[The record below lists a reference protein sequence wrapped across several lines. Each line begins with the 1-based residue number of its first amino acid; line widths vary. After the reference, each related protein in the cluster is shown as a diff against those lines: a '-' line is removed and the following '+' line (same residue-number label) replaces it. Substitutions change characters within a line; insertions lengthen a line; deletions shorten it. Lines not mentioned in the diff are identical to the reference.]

1 MDKFT
6 QKLSQWSYQRQGL
19 LRPDVP
25 LIEALSQVIG
35 VYSAHPSGP
44 LSLWARVQY
53 FDSQAFANLDQQ
65 QQAVRVPAMRLSNHQ
80 IPAESAPY
88 IVAATL
94 PPKNSDVWEKRY
106 AQRGL
111 ANSDYQIW
119 KKEILALA
127 TTPQTTKEL
136 KVQISF
142 EGDQLKFVLNRL
154 SFEGDL
160 LRIGNQSL
168 RANTIAYVATTQWMN
183 WQHDHLTK
191 LTQTEGL
198 QWLVNEYFRLFAPAR
213 VKDFQWWA
221 GINLKQT
228 KEAVA
233 TLDTAT
239 LPDDYLILDSDVQ
252 AFESFEASLFANDDM
267 VTILPQWDS
276 YLMGYAPNGRAR
288 IVADDYLAKV
298 YGKLGATGGNALGTL
313 LVNGKVVGIWKHKFK
328 GTQVQF
334 YLQFFESVA
343 DSTNQIIHAQ
353 FQEIGTLMQA
363 KKINLTSHLDF

>member
-19 LRPDVP
+19 LRPDVS
-25 LIEALSQVIG
+25 LIEALTQVIG

-44 LSLWARVQY
+44 LSLWARVKH
-53 FDSQAFANLDQQ
+53 FDPLAFANLDQQ
-65 QQAVRVPAMRLSNHQ
+65 QLAVRVPAMRLSNHQ
-80 IPAESAPY
+80 IPADSAPC

-111 ANSDYQIW
+111 ANSDYQLW
-119 KKEILALA
+119 KKEILTLA
-127 TTPQTTKEL
+127 TTPQTAKEL
-136 KVQISF
+136 KTQISF

-168 RANTIAYVATTQWMN
+168 RANTIAYVAAAQWMN
-183 WQHDHLTK
+183 WQSDHLTK
-191 LTQTEGL
+191 LTQAEGL
-198 QWLVNEYFRLFAPAR
+198 QWLAQEYFRLFAPAR
-213 VKDFQWWA
+213 IKDFQWWA
-221 GINLKQT
+221 GVKVGQA

-233 TLDTAT
+233 TLNTVE
-239 LPDDYLILDSDVQ
+239 LPNDYLILDSDAQ
-252 AFESFEASLFANDDM
+252 IFDSFETNLFANDV

-276 YLMGYAPNGRAR
+276 YLMGYAPDGRAR
-288 IVADDYLAKV
+288 MVPNNYLAQV

-334 YLQFFESVA
+334 DFQCFEEIS
-343 DSTNQIIHAQ
+343 DPINQAVHAQ

-363 KKINLTSHLDF
+363 KKITITQQSKL